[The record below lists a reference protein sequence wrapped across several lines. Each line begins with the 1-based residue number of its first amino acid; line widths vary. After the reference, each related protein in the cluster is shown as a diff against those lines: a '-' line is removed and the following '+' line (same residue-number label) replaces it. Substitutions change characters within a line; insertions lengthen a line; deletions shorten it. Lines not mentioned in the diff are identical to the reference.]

1 MGTVTTSAVLHLGAQ
16 RLGLENHWAFKARLS
31 CYETIHPA
39 PKRGKERRKKNET
52 GLWCPHASDMEVI
65 YGISQLKIKVARQEV
80 VAHTLDPSIPEA
92 EAGDLSSKPA
102 HLGLHR
108 ETLSHPCTTKK
119 GGGGGEK
126 EGPKELIS
134 MHV

>member
-1 MGTVTTSAVLHLGAQ
+1 MGLFTLH
-16 RLGLENHWAFKARLS
+16 
-31 CYETIHPA
+31 
-39 PKRGKERRKKNET
+39 PKEEKREEKKKET

-80 VAHTLDPSIPEA
+80 VAHTLDPSISET
-92 EAGDLSSKPA
+92 EAGDLSSRPA

-119 GGGGGEK
+119 GRGEK
-126 EGPKELIS
+126 KEQKN
-134 MHV
+134 